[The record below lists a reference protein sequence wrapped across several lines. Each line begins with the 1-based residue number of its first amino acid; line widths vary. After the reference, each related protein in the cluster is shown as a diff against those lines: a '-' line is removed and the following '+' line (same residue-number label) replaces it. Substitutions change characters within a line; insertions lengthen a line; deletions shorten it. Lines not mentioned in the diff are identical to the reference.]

1 MSKEDEVDI
10 AVEKCKKLSNDL
22 LKVIKEHNPEVDV
35 VMSVL
40 CQLFCKIGL
49 SAGVDPFCMSHSVST
64 GIRITLEE
72 QEEDEPDEDPKVHWA
87 STGTQFH

>member
-1 MSKEDEVDI
+1 MSKDDEIDKT
-10 AVEKCKKLSNDL
+10 VEKCKSLSNDL

-40 CQLFCKIGL
+40 CQLYCKIGL
-49 SAGVDPFCMSHSVST
+49 SADVDPFCMSHAVST

-72 QEEDEPDEDPKVHWA
+72 QEENEPDEDSQVHWSSA
-87 STGTQFH
+87 VH

>member
-1 MSKEDEVDI
+1 MSKDDEVDI

-22 LKVIKEHNPEVDV
+22 LKVIREHEPDSDV

-49 SAGVDPFCMSHSVST
+49 SAGVDPFCMSHSVSM

-72 QEEDEPDEDPKVHWA
+72 QEENEPDDDSQVHWSSA
-87 STGTQFH
+87 VH

>member
-1 MSKEDEVDI
+1 MSKDDEVDI

-22 LKVIKEHNPEVDV
+22 LKVIREHNPEVDV

-72 QEEDEPDEDPKVHWA
+72 QEENEPDDDSQVHWSSA
-87 STGTQFH
+87 VH

>member
-10 AVEKCKKLSNDL
+10 AVEKCKSLSNDL
-22 LKVIKEHNPEVDV
+22 LKVIREHNPEVDV

-49 SAGVDPFCMSHSVST
+49 SANVDPFCMSHSISM

-72 QEEDEPDEDPKVHWA
+72 QEENEPDDDSQVHWSSA
-87 STGTQFH
+87 VH